1 LKDEELKQL
10 VERLVAIGSALS
22 SERELDVLLERI
34 VDEARR
40 FTRADGGTL
49 FVVEP
54 EEDALRWAIVQNESM
69 EIRFGGPSSEP
80 LDPNVFQPI
89 PLHEDGAPRLS
100 HVATAVV
107 HEREAVNIADVYDE
121 HDEFD
126 FQGPIQFDERT
137 GYRTRSMLVVPLL
150 HHTSGVVGVLQLIN
164 ARDEAGRIVRF
175 DETFEQLTA
184 SLASQAAVAVKNA
197 QLFEALE
204 RQFMA
209 FTRSIAMAIDEKS
222 PYTAGHVRRVVDI
235 TMRIAA
241 AIEDSDEGPYADVS
255 FSRDDLKALRLAAW
269 MHDVGKITTPEWV
282 VDKATKLETL
292 FDRIELV
299 RTRYELLKA
308 RARIRNL
315 EAQLDRLDAPEADDL
330 DERLHHEIAEL
341 EREFAFI
348 ERANR
353 GVERMADEDVER
365 VRDIA
370 SKTYALDGK
379 QEPRLTA
386 DEVHNLSIRRGTLT
400 GEEIQIIRD
409 HASVSYRMLTQ
420 LPFSGPLQRVP
431 EIAAAHH
438 EKLNGEGYPRGLTAE
453 ELSLEARILAVADIF
468 EALTAPDRPYKDPTP
483 LSRVRTILGFMVDD
497 GELDRD
503 LVTFAIDS
511 GVFDAYA
518 EAEIPA
524 EQRDIV
530 LRQSVQEP

>member
-1 LKDEELKQL
+1 MKDPELKQL

-34 VDEARR
+34 VDEARH
-40 FTRADGGTL
+40 FTGADGGTL
-49 FVVEP
+49 FVVDP
-54 EEDALRWAIVQNESM
+54 DEDVLQWAIVQNESM
-69 EIRFGGPSSEP
+69 GLRFGGPSSEP
-80 LDPNVFQPI
+80 LDPDVFQPI
-89 PLHEDGAPRLS
+89 PLYEDDEPRMS
-100 HVATAVV
+100 HVAAAVV
-107 HEREAVNIADVYDE
+107 HDRETVNIADVYDE

-126 FQGPIQFDERT
+126 FQGPIQFDEST

-164 ARDEAGRIVRF
+164 AHDEEQRVVRF
-175 DETFEQLTA
+175 DDTFEQLTA

-204 RQFMA
+204 LQFMA

-235 TMRIAA
+235 TMRIAG
-241 AIEDSDEGPYADVS
+241 AIAHSTEGPYADVT
-255 FSRDDLKALRLAAW
+255 FDRDDLKALRLAAW

-308 RARIRNL
+308 RAEIRCL
-315 EAQLDRLDAPEADDL
+315 HRELGRAEVGDTTDL
-330 DERLHHEIAEL
+330 REELNHELAEL
-341 EREFAFI
+341 DREFAFI
-348 ERANR
+348 EEANR
-353 GVERMADEDVER
+353 GVERMADDDVARIRE
-365 VRDIA
+365 IA
-370 SKTYALDGK
+370 STTFEFDQR

-400 GEEIQIIRD
+400 REEIEIIRD
-409 HASVSYRMLTQ
+409 HAAVSYRMLTQ

-438 EKLNGEGYPRGLTAE
+438 EKLNGDGYPLGLTAE
-453 ELSLEARILAVADIF
+453 ELSIEARILAVADIF

-483 LSRVRTILGFMVDD
+483 LSRVLDILGYMVSD
-497 GELDRD
+497 GELDEA
-503 LVTFAIDS
+503 LVAFAIES
-511 GVFDAYA
+511 GVFDEYA
-518 EAEIPA
+518 QAEIPPQ
-524 EQRDIV
+524 QRDVIIAEV
-530 LRQSVQEP
+530 FDRS